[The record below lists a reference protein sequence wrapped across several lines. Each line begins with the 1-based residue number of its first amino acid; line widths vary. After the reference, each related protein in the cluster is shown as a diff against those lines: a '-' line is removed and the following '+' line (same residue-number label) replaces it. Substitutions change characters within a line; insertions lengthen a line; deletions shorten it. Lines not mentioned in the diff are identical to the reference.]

1 MLIDQIRTDLQAAL
15 REKDEVVKS
24 VLRLTLSVLKNK
36 EIDKKEALIDEEV
49 VIVLQKEAKKRKE
62 SIEAFAQ
69 GNRPELVRKEREE
82 LAVLDKYLPQ
92 EMKAEE
98 LEKIVQE
105 TVSQVGAEGAKDFGK
120 VMGAVMGKV
129 KGRIGGDRVAERVKK
144 ALLL

>member
-1 MLIDQIRTDLQAAL
+1 MRRWHPCGEKRNAAVGERSEMLIDQIRTDLQAAL

-98 LEKIVQE
+98 LEKIVKKQL
-105 TVSQVGAEGAKDFGK
+105 
-120 VMGAVMGKV
+120 V
-129 KGRIGGDRVAERVKK
+129 KLELKEPKILVK
-144 ALLL
+144 LWGQ

>member
-1 MLIDQIRTDLQAAL
+1 M
-15 REKDEVVKS
+15 
-24 VLRLTLSVLKNK
+24 LKNK
-36 EIDKKEALIDEEV
+36 EIDKKEALTDEEV
-49 VIVLQKEAKKRKE
+49 VSVLQKEVKKRKE
-62 SIEAFAQ
+62 SIEAFTQ